1 MHDNND
7 INYPVM
13 LSICVPTYNHE
24 KYIRQALESVFMQET
39 QYSYE
44 ILVGEDKS
52 TDNTKQILQDIEK
65 ENHPGL
71 KVFYR
76 EVNLNNTDCRNS
88 IDLMDRARGK
98 YLIFLEGDDYWTD
111 ADKIENQII
120 FLEKNPDYIAVAH
133 NCTVVNEYSEE
144 LNEQYQECHDEE
156 YTWEHYACEILPG
169 QTASVLMRNFK
180 YLPDVDLSLIRS
192 KRMPGDRKSYFTL
205 LSYGRIHCIQKKMS
219 AYRHV
224 TSSGES
230 WSAKY
235 KYDYEDTKNWHIEL
249 LDFSKKI
256 KNQKAYL
263 IADYLLYAAVRQA
276 FLVHHKLS
284 LIDYNT
290 EIRKVDH
297 CFLCSRIMFKRD
309 FNRYILKKKVFFPK
323 VHYEILK
330 DD

>member
-44 ILVGEDKS
+44 LLVGEDKS
-52 TDNTKQILQDIEK
+52 TDNTKQILQNIEK

-76 EVNLNNTDCRNS
+76 PKNLNDTDCRNLL
-88 IDLMDRARGK
+88 DLMDKAQGK

-111 ADKIENQII
+111 ANKIENQIR

-133 NCTVVNEYSEE
+133 NCTVVNENSEE

-169 QTASVLMRNFK
+169 QTASVMMRNFR
-180 YLPDVDLSLIRS
+180 YLPDVDTSLIRT
-192 KRMPGDRKSYFTL
+192 KRMPGDRKICFTL
-205 LSYGRIHCIQKKMS
+205 LCYGKIHCIQKTMS
-219 AYRHV
+219 AYRHI
-224 TSSGES
+224 TSAGDS
-230 WSAKY
+230 WSANY
-235 KYDYEDTKNWHIEL
+235 RYDYDDTKCWYLEQ

-256 KNQKAYL
+256 KKKKAL
-263 IADYLLYAAVRQA
+263 VIADYMLYAAIRQA
-276 FLVHHKLS
+276 LIVHRKIS
-284 LIDYNT
+284 LFRFFSELRCVNHFWRSTLIFI
-290 EIRKVDH
+290 IRDINK
-297 CFLCSRIMFKRD
+297 
-309 FNRYILKKKVFFPK
+309 YILRKEVFFP
-323 VHYEILK
+323 YFEIK
-330 DD
+330 